1 MWNLYIEIAEK
12 YGYNW
17 VTIVAIKMLLE
28 IKDLNVLK
36 SDNGKVGLWGSEC
49 IIVDV
54 FNLNF

>member
-1 MWNLYIEIAEK
+1 MKSIYIEITEK

-36 SDNGKVGLWGSEC
+36 RDDGKVGL
-49 IIVDV
+49 
-54 FNLNF
+54 